1 MRRRGQETLL
11 IAAALLCTAPVLAQ
25 QQGADTVAGLLAS
38 MESGERVDLSI
49 LSQVEDISLV
59 PVSHLPLVGED
70 ESTRLDAAI
79 GANAEWLANLRS
91 TAATNPVLREQ
102 LEALGYSTTQ
112 IVGVA
117 FAEDGTASIYIDDR
131 P

>member
-1 MRRRGQETLL
+1 MRRRGLETLL
-11 IAAALLCTAPVLAQ
+11 IAAALLCTAPVPAQ
-25 QQGADTVAGLLAS
+25 QQGADTVADLLAS
-38 MESGERVDLSI
+38 MESGERVDLSV
-49 LSQVEDISLV
+49 LSNVEDISLV
-59 PVSHLPLVGED
+59 PVSHLPVTED
-70 ESTRLDAAI
+70 ADRAGLDAAI